1 MNLWRRHKS
10 KLPMLNKMSKLLTV
24 VSPLLK
30 RNLTEPKKDSPSP
43 SPSLKKL
50 KRPPTSERGRKV
62 IENRSLKDE
71 ERLEL
76 QEIQLNE
83 AKNIAEDADRK
94 YEEVARKLVMVEA
107 DLERGEERAEL
118 AESKCT
124 ELEE

>member
-1 MNLWRRHKS
+1 MG
-10 KLPMLNKMSKLLTV
+10 KLEEAEKAAD
-24 VSPLLK
+24 
-30 RNLTEPKKDSPSP
+30 E
-43 SPSLKKL
+43 
-50 KRPPTSERGRKV
+50 SERGRKV

-118 AESKCT
+118 AESKSSET
-124 ELEE
+124 EELKLVTNNLKSLEAASE